1 MTITWLLL
9 VIMVAV
15 GIIAERRKKERFAFF
30 KALLLLAFLVVL
42 STLFFIIAIIL
53 LYFFSTAV
61 LKMAMGSLFVL
72 YGLIIILAGIFLF
85 VVLKGVARWQPLSN
99 TVLTLIEYYIQWSL
113 IYATIYQ
120 LIFDNLLKNLQIV
133 KNVSALTTIS
143 SNVVLVAVL
152 SSFIAS
158 WLGIILYKFTKEK
171 I

>member
-30 KALLLLAFLVVL
+30 KDLLLLAFLVVL

-120 LIFDNLLKNLQIV
+120 IIFDNLLKTLQIV

>member
-53 LYFFSTAV
+53 FYFFSTAV

-99 TVLTLIEYYIQWSL
+99 TVLTLIEYSIQWSL

-120 LIFDNLLKNLQIV
+120 IIFDNLLKTLQIV

>member
-120 LIFDNLLKNLQIV
+120 IIFDNLLKTLQIV
-133 KNVSALTTIS
+133 KSVSALTTIS
-143 SNVVLVAVL
+143 SNMVLVAVL

>member
-30 KALLLLAFLVVL
+30 KAFLVVL

-120 LIFDNLLKNLQIV
+120 IIFDNLLKTLQIV

>member
-61 LKMAMGSLFVL
+61 LKIAMGSLFVL

-120 LIFDNLLKNLQIV
+120 IIFDNLLKTLQIV

-143 SNVVLVAVL
+143 SNMVLVAVL

>member
-42 STLFFIIAIIL
+42 STLFFIIATIL

-120 LIFDNLLKNLQIV
+120 IIFDNLLKTLQIV

>member
-1 MTITWLLL
+1 MTITWILL

-120 LIFDNLLKNLQIV
+120 IIFDNLLKTLQIV

>member
-85 VVLKGVARWQPLSN
+85 VVLKGVARWQLLSY

-120 LIFDNLLKNLQIV
+120 IIFDNLLKTLQIV
-133 KNVSALTTIS
+133 KNASTLTTIS

>member
-53 LYFFSTAV
+53 FYFFSTAV

-120 LIFDNLLKNLQIV
+120 LIFDNLLKTLQIV

>member
-61 LKMAMGSLFVL
+61 LKMAMGSLFGL

-120 LIFDNLLKNLQIV
+120 IIFDNLLKTLQIV

>member
-61 LKMAMGSLFVL
+61 LKMAMGSLFGL

-85 VVLKGVARWQPLSN
+85 VVLKVVARWQPLSN

-120 LIFDNLLKNLQIV
+120 IIFDNLLKTLQIV

-143 SNVVLVAVL
+143 SNVVLIAVL